1 MGTEEKIQ
9 SVDNSQ
15 AKIIAYIVV
24 FGFIAIMLVF
34 GLKNAGKAPLREGD
48 REQSMTCKWCEGAGT
63 LEGERCKY
71 CLGAKKLKVIVPG
84 PKHPVRIR
92 GSIRD
97 LSAFESED
105 EAREVA
111 EKDADYSKV
120 VLKPMRGAV
129 GQAKIQF
136 VKEGYKAEL
145 ESKPSGRYFG
155 YVEPGE
161 YTMVVEVD
169 GFAKYE
175 LPYTVPVRKEP
186 VWPKIPGVEVED
198 PDQLEWEIF
207 LSRP

>member
-1 MGTEEKIQ
+1 MGTEDKIKTLD
-9 SVDNSQ
+9 SSQ
-15 AKIIAYIVV
+15 AKIVAYMVV

-34 GLKNAGKAPLREGD
+34 GLKNAGKTALSEGD
-48 REQSMTCKWCEGAGT
+48 REQSMTCYRCEGVGT
-63 LEGERCKY
+63 LKGKRCKN
-71 CLGAKKLKVIVPG
+71 CLGTKKLMVIIPG

-92 GSIRD
+92 GSVRD
-97 LSAFESED
+97 ISAFESEA
-105 EAREVA
+105 EAHEVA
-111 EKDADYSKV
+111 EKDADYSKA

-136 VKEGYKAEL
+136 VKDGHTAEL
-145 ESKPSGRYFG
+145 KSKPSGRYFG

-161 YTMVVEVD
+161 YTMVVEVE

-175 LPYTVPVRKEP
+175 KPFTVPVRKEP
-186 VWPKIPGVEVED
+186 VWPKMRGVEIED